1 MADVLDQMQQE
12 AHGDQRFVRMALLF
26 KPAGTGVELK
36 EEAMQKVLGSRTAQQ
51 YRGLL
56 EHSLFSFQPGDTFTV
71 ENLRA
76 IVGNP
81 PEGVSY
87 NVMGAAMNSMARKG
101 LIEFTGRMKPAQRV
115 SLHASLLSEWRLVKY
130 PERA

>member
-1 MADVLDQMQQE
+1 MKLYIAGKIAGEDGYE
-12 AHGDQRFVRMALLF
+12 AKFHNA
-26 KPAGTGVELK
+26 
-36 EEAMQKVLGSRTAQQ
+36 S
-51 YRGLL
+51 L
-56 EHSLFSFQPGDTFTV
+56 EV
-71 ENLRA
+71 
-76 IVGNP
+76 P

-101 LIEFTGRMKPAQRV
+101 LIEFTGRMKLAQRV